1 MGCCSDKKSITEK
14 HEETPNERRN
24 LKTIQTTVTYNNIS
38 TTKIEVK
45 SKEKE
50 EDIKKLQEEFIND
63 FMEKT
68 EIDEEKLKALSKE
81 LDKNIE
87 DLENY
92 LKNLEDLNQKIENKR
107 TVGKD
112 ELEKLNLPTA
122 DNSMETER
130 FNIGTRK

>member
-1 MGCCSDKKSITEK
+1 MGTAFSNC
-14 HEETPNERRN
+14 ER
-24 LKTIQTTVTYNNIS
+24 
-38 TTKIEVK
+38 E
-45 SKEKE
+45 
-50 EDIKKLQEEFIND
+50 
-63 FMEKT
+63 T

-92 LKNLEDLNQKIENKR
+92 LKNLEDLNYKIEDKK